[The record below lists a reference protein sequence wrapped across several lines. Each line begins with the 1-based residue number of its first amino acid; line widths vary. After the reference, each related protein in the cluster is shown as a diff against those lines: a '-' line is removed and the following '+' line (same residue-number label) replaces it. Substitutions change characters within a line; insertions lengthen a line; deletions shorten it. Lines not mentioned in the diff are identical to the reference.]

1 MWWTALRIQQVCNI
15 TSTNP
20 CPAGFLSLASVNKEI
35 IKYFIRI
42 FEKSLKP
49 RVLGAFLY
57 ALLYE
62 DFVKI

>member
-1 MWWTALRIQQVCNI
+1 MQAII
-15 TSTNP
+15 T
-20 CPAGFLSLASVNKEI
+20 
-35 IKYFIRI
+35 YFIKI
-42 FEKSLKP
+42 FEKSLKL